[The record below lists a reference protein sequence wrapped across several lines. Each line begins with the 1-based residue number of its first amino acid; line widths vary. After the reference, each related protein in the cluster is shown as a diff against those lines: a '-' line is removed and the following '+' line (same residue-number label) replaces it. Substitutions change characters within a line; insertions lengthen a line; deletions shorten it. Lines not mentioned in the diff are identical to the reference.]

1 MLQTPHV
8 VVGTAIAIKV
18 GNPALAIPLALAS
31 HFVLDRVPHWNPH
44 TYTEAIKFGVPKR
57 QTIILTVIDIGTA
70 FILGFWTSSLFLPDY
85 GRAFVVLL
93 AAFASVLPDIAK
105 YPFFIFKKTRKGL
118 YKKYVEWER
127 SMQTDVSF
135 VPGVFTQLAIIFV
148 GMWWILSA

>member
-8 VVGTAIAIKV
+8 VIGTAIAIKV
-18 GNPALAIPLALAS
+18 GNPYLAIPLALAS

-44 TYTEAIKFGVPKR
+44 TYTEAMKYGIPKR
-57 QTIILTVIDIGTA
+57 ETILLTIIDICTA
-70 FILGFWTSSLFLPDY
+70 LGLGLWIASFFLPDY
-85 GRAFVVLL
+85 GRVTVILL

-105 YPFFIFKKTRKGL
+105 YPFFLFKKARKGL

-135 VPGVFTQLAIIFV
+135 YPGVFTQLTIIV
-148 GMWWILSA
+148 AGLWWILS

>member
-8 VVGTAIAIKV
+8 VIGTAIAIKV
-18 GNPALAIPLALAS
+18 GNPYLAIPLALTS

-44 TYTEAIKFGVPKR
+44 TYTEAMKYGIPKR
-57 QTIILTVIDIGTA
+57 TTIFLTIIDIA
-70 FILGFWTSSLFLPDY
+70 VALSLGLWLASFFLPNY
-85 GRAFVVLL
+85 GQTFIVLL

-105 YPFFIFKKTRKGL
+105 YPFFLFKKLRHGT

-135 VPGVFTQLAIIFV
+135 YPGVLTQLTLIVV
-148 GMWWILSA
+148 GLWWIFS

>member
-18 GNPALAIPLALAS
+18 GNPALAIPLALMS

-44 TYTEAIKFGVPKR
+44 TYTEAIKYGLPKKN
-57 QTIILTVIDIGTA
+57 TIVLTIIDIGIA
-70 FILGFWTSSLFLPDY
+70 LILGLWIASLFLPNY
-85 GRAFVVLL
+85 PTALIIL
-93 AAFASVLPDIAK
+93 TCAFASVAPDIAK
-105 YPFFIFKKTRKGL
+105 YPFFVFKKVRHGL

-135 VPGVFTQLAIIFV
+135 YPGVLTQLTIIIV
-148 GMWWILSA
+148 GLWWIFG